1 MIPLPMQGS
10 GIFKLLSMKKL
21 LLASLLFATFET
33 QETQAQAQTNINTN
47 TNTNTSSNT
56 KSNPKTYTY
65 TPINAHSHNDYEQ
78 PIPFLSAYTRHFGSI
93 EADVYTQNN
102 SLWVAHESK
111 ELTADRTLES
121 LYLIP
126 LQNNIK
132 KNKGTAYPNS
142 TDTLQLLID
151 FKTDSI
157 ATMTALIKILAKYP
171 AITNNPTIQIV
182 ISGNQPDPKLWHT
195 YPSYILFDGK
205 REGHY
210 PADAVK
216 RIPMYSTDLKN
227 FTQWNGKGII
237 VKPEHD
243 RIQHWIDSVHTL
255 GKKVRFWDTPDNPN
269 TWKTFMNMGVN
280 YINTDK
286 VEAIAD
292 FLSNRKNVEFNGD
305 ALPHTIYQAKYVNN
319 DSLIT
324 INKVILLI
332 GDGMGLTQIYSG
344 FTGNRGQL
352 NLLEMLNIGF
362 SKTYSA
368 DSYITDSAAGGTAMA
383 SGKKTNNRYIGV
395 DATGVAMPA
404 IPDIIAPKGYVS
416 GIISAGDITDATP
429 AAFYAHAQDRSYE
442 DAIAKDFL
450 QSPVSVLIGGAPR
463 HFNARADKM
472 DLPALLKEKGYSFTT
487 NLADLDT
494 IQSSKYINLTTQA
507 ELSMEKGRGEF
518 LTKALTKT
526 IRTLNENKKGFFI
539 MAEGAQIDYGGH
551 ANRVPYVVAEMMD
564 FDKAIGEA
572 MKFAD
577 EDGHTL
583 VIVTADHETGGLS
596 LLDGDIAKGQ
606 VDGHFSTNDHTAV
619 MVPVFAYGPNSLLFR
634 GVYENTEIFK
644 KIVDLLK

>member
-1 MIPLPMQGS
+1 
-10 GIFKLLSMKKL
+10 MKKL
-21 LLASLLFATFET
+21 IFALLTIAVSAHG
-33 QETQAQAQTNINTN
+33 QQ
-47 TNTNTSSNT
+47 
-56 KSNPKTYTY
+56 Y
-65 TPINAHSHNDYEQ
+65 TPINAHSHNDYLQ
-78 PIPFLSAYTRHFGSI
+78 PIPFLAAYTRHFGSI
-93 EADVYTQNN
+93 EADVYTAGN

-111 ELTADRTLES
+111 DLVADRTLES

-132 KNKGTAYPNS
+132 KNKGLAYPNS
-142 TDTLQLLID
+142 KDTLQLLID

-157 ATMTALIKILAKYP
+157 ATMQALIKILAKYP
-171 AITNNPTIQIV
+171 TITQSPYVQIV

-205 REGHY
+205 REGKY
-210 PADAVK
+210 PADAIK
-216 RIPMYSTDLKN
+216 RIPMYSTDLKH

-237 VKPEHD
+237 VKAERD
-243 RIQHWIDSVHTL
+243 NIQQWIDSVHVL

-280 YINTDK
+280 YINTDM
-286 VEAIAD
+286 VEGIAD
-292 FLSNRKNVEFNGD
+292 FLSHREHIEYNG
-305 ALPHTIYQAKYVNN
+305 ATPAHEIYNAKYINN

-344 FTGNRGQL
+344 FTGNRGHL

-395 DATGVAMPA
+395 DATGVALPA
-404 IPDIIAPKGYVS
+404 IPDIIAPKGYTS
-416 GIISAGDITDATP
+416 AIISAGDITDATP
-429 AAFYAHAQDRSYE
+429 AAFYAHALDRSYE

-450 QSPVSVLIGGAPR
+450 NSPVAVLIGGGAQ
-463 HFNARADKM
+463 HFSPIAA
-472 DLPALLKEKGYSFTT
+472 ALTAKGYSYSTDL
-487 NLADLDT
+487 NALDT
-494 IQSSKYINLTTQA
+494 IKSAKYINLSEQA
-507 ELSMEKGRGEF
+507 ARSMEHGRGEF
-518 LTKALTKT
+518 LSRSLNKA
-526 IRTLNENKKGFFI
+526 ISTLNTNKKGFFI

-551 ANRVPYVVAEMMD
+551 ANKVPYVVTEMMD

-596 LLDGDIAKGQ
+596 LLDGNISKGQ

-619 MVPVFAYGPNSLLFR
+619 MVPVFAYGPHSLEFR
-634 GVYENTEIFK
+634 GVYENTEIFD
-644 KIVDLLK
+644 KIVKLLQ